1 MFTSKGENF
10 GLVEKKKKKKK
21 KKIKE
26 NAMVVQSDEDPSQL
40 RDIES
45 LHIRINL
52 KPHNYVLVH
61 FTLN

>member
-10 GLVEKKKKKKK
+10 GLVEKKK

-40 RDIES
+40 
-45 LHIRINL
+45 
-52 KPHNYVLVH
+52 
-61 FTLN
+61 